1 MVNKTLENQGVTK
14 ECAEYCA
21 RSIIQFMNG
30 NTKKFEE
37 YAAKAMVINKEIE
50 DKASWTSCYYKM
62 NGKRIKAKLNML
74 TQEIRD
80 LEGNILKEGVRND
93 N

>member
-37 YAAKAMVINKEIE
+37 YAAKAMVLL
-50 DKASWTSCYYKM
+50 S
-62 NGKRIKAKLNML
+62 
-74 TQEIRD
+74 D
-80 LEGNILKEGVRND
+80 LVD
-93 N
+93 Y